1 MSRSNGGYEVKKIF
15 FLALLSVMVA
25 GAAFAQLR
33 IPPTTISN
41 QDSCQIATNPAATL
55 LLPYFEVD
63 ANNADR
69 TTAIDTAFTITNV
82 SNTPIIAHI
91 TLWSDW
97 SYPVLDFNVWLTGYD
112 VQGISLYDILNL
124 GRLPATSSDE
134 TRGSRSAVSGNVALD
149 SASCVDLPASI
160 PESLRAAIVSGLTG
174 GAYTVGTLSCSKIG
188 NVHANAIG
196 YVTIDTA
203 NTCSQT
209 LPNDPDY
216 FTTEILFQ
224 NQLTGDYLRLAPSAA
239 TGNYAGGNPLVHIQ
253 AVPAGG
259 PAGTLTTTSLP
270 ATFYQRYQAGAN
282 ADRRQP
288 LPALF
293 AARYISSPFN
303 TRFPIYR
310 EGPYSGTACSGFT
323 ANSAIP
329 LTDVVRFDEHENPT
343 TRTNICQVSPCPPGT
358 TPTLPETS
366 APAIS
371 NTSVFPD
378 PSNSGDVGGWVY
390 LNLDNPNVAGDAT
403 QNWVIVE
410 MTAEGRYGVD
420 FDATYLANGCYP
432 AYGSTTAVNPNFVIG
447 PQGIEFGNFN

>member
-1 MSRSNGGYEVKKIF
+1 MKKLYIVA
-15 FLALLSVMVA
+15 LVALLTA
-25 GAAFAQLR
+25 GAAFGQVLA
-33 IPPTTISN
+33 PTTIAN

-134 TRGSRSAVSGNVALD
+134 TRGSRSAANSSVTAILD
-149 SASCVDLPASI
+149 PSTCVDLPASI

-188 NVHANAIG
+188 NTHANAIG

-216 FTTEILFQ
+216 FATEILFQ

-253 AVPAGG
+253 AIPGGG
-259 PAGTLTTTSLP
+259 PAGTLTTTALP
-270 ATFYQRYQAGAN
+270 STFYQRYQAGGH

-310 EGPYSGTACSGFT
+310 EGPYSGTSCSGFT

-378 PSNSGDVGGWVY
+378 PSTSGDVGGWVY
-390 LNLDNPNVAGDAT
+390 LNLDNPNAAQVPAT

-420 FDATYLANGCYP
+420 FDATYLANGCTPVMPTTTGALATGIIAPVP
-432 AYGSTTAVNPNFVIG
+432 APALP
-447 PQGIEFGNFN
+447 

>member
-1 MSRSNGGYEVKKIF
+1 MKRFYFVA
-15 FLALLSVMVA
+15 LVALLTA
-25 GAAFAQLR
+25 GAAFGQA
-33 IPPTTISN
+33 TIAN
-41 QDSCQIATNPAATL
+41 QSSCQIATNPAATL

-82 SNTPIIAHI
+82 SDTPIIAHI
-91 TLWSDW
+91 TVWSDW

-112 VQGISLYDILNL
+112 VQGISLYDILHL

-134 TRGSRSAVSGNVALD
+134 ARGDRSAATANVPLN
-149 SASCVDLPASI
+149 SASCLDLPGSI

-174 GAYTVGTLSCSKIG
+174 GAYTVGSLSCSKIG
-188 NVHANAIG
+188 SVHTNAVG

-203 NTCSQT
+203 SVCSQT
-209 LPNDPDY
+209 LPNDPTY
-216 FTTEILFQ
+216 YATEILFQ

-259 PAGTLTTTSLP
+259 AAGALTATTLP
-270 ATFYQRYQAGAN
+270 ATSYSRYQVGFGR

-310 EGPYSGTACSGFT
+310 EGPYSGTSCSGFT

-329 LTDVVRFDEHENPT
+329 LTDIVRFDEHENPT
-343 TRTNICQVSPCPPGT
+343 TRSTICQVSPCPPGT
-358 TPTLPETS
+358 TPTTPETS

-371 NTSVFPD
+371 NTAIFPD
-378 PSNSGDVGGWVY
+378 PSTSGDVGGWVY
-390 LNLDNPNVAGDAT
+390 MNLDDPNNTRVAAT

-420 FDATYLANGCYP
+420 FDATYLANGCTP
-432 AYGSTTAVNPNFVIG
+432 VFPTTTGTTATAAIG
-447 PQGIEFGNFN
+447 PQ